1 MEMQEFLVDR
11 FELRKMDRFCN
22 TNGCMRK
29 PMKQVLIEE
38 TDVVSSD
45 RRELVSLFFCN
56 DHYRSALSESLNDMN
71 SINGPDKVLSKRV
84 FEIGYVTY

>member
-1 MEMQEFLVDR
+1 MQEFLVEK

-38 TDVVSSD
+38 TDIISSEKK
-45 RRELVSLFFCN
+45 ELVSLFFCN
-56 DHYRSALSESLNDMN
+56 DHYRGFLSESLNEMN
-71 SINGPDKVLSKRV
+71 GLRSPGKVLGKKV
-84 FEIGYVTY
+84 IEIGYVTF